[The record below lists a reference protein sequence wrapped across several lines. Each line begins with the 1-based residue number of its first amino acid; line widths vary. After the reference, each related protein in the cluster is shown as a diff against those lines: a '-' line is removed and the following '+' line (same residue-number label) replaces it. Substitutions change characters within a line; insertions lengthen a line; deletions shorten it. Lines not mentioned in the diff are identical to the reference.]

1 MLINISEILSNIMVR
16 YNLIER
22 KDLEIYNYG
31 WYQLLILIINIGI
44 IFILGIITKEIISLI
59 IYLTMFSFLRSYA
72 GGYHALTARRCFAIN
87 VFSYIFVILIIKY
100 TSVDAYLFWILLC
113 FSSVI
118 IIGLS
123 PVASCNKP
131 LDLIE
136 IKKYRKMTIIIW
148 LIESSILLF
157 LRYLQFNKTAMCILM
172 AQLTVSL
179 ALILGKIAEG
189 RSKNI

>member
-87 VFSYIFVILIIKY
+87 VFSYIFVILIIKPE
-100 TSVDAYLFWILLC
+100 LF
-113 FSSVI
+113 
-118 IIGLS
+118 
-123 PVASCNKP
+123 
-131 LDLIE
+131 
-136 IKKYRKMTIIIW
+136 M
-148 LIESSILLF
+148 SI
-157 LRYLQFNKTAMCILM
+157 
-172 AQLTVSL
+172 
-179 ALILGKIAEG
+179 
-189 RSKNI
+189 

>member
-1 MLINISEILSNIMVR
+1 MVSIIDSNNQYRNNLYIRNYHERNYIINNIS
-16 YNLIER
+16 YNV
-22 KDLEIYNYG
+22 
-31 WYQLLILIINIGI
+31 
-44 IFILGIITKEIISLI
+44 F
-59 IYLTMFSFLRSYA
+59 FLRSYA

-123 PVASCNKP
+123 PVASCNKH
-131 LDLIE
+131 
-136 IKKYRKMTIIIW
+136 IKMKIIIW